1 MAENNK
7 KFNIISIIVLAV
19 LGVALIMGIVGICI
33 DWLSASTE
41 VMGAKVSGATKLAD
55 LVKENKEAKDVIG
68 EDYYVGIDAV
78 QAFGIIA
85 IIAAALTAVSYLVSK
100 FVNIKALKFV
110 TIGCAV
116 LLIVSALLALIL
128 TFTCT
133 TGDIMKAEIEE
144 AEAHGVTMKFM
155 PAAGAWLLSI
165 FGVIGGAAGVYGA
178 IKG

>member
-33 DWLSASTE
+33 DWLGMSMDGESE
-41 VMGAKVSGATKLAD
+41 MYKLKDLIDKND
-55 LVKENKEAKDVIG
+55 LVKKGNDILEAMGQPKAELPFPG
-68 EDYYVGIDAV
+68 AEAA
-78 QAFGIIA
+78 QAFGIIT
-85 IIAAALTAVSYLVSK
+85 IIAAGLTAVSYVVSK
-100 FVNIKALKFV
+100 FVDIKALKFV
-110 TIGCAV
+110 TIGLAA
-116 LLIVSALLALIL
+116 LLIVSALIALIC
-128 TFTCT
+128 TFVCGTSEGCKELK
-133 TGDIMKAEIEE
+133 DE
-144 AEAHGVTMKFM
+144 GVKIL

>member
-7 KFNIISIIVLAV
+7 KFNIVSIIILAV

-33 DWLSASTE
+33 DWLNATTE
-41 VMGAKVSGATKLAD
+41 AAGMKMSNATKLAD
-55 LVKENKEAKDVIG
+55 MVKENKEYKDFSG
-68 EDYYVGIDAV
+68 ESAYLGIEAV

-85 IIAAALTAVSYLVSK
+85 IIAAALTAISYVVSK
-100 FVNIKALKFV
+100 FVDIKALKFV

-133 TGDIMKAEIEE
+133 NSDLFKGLKEE
-144 AEAHGVTMKFM
+144 AENHGGKITYM

-165 FGVIGGAAGVYGA
+165 FGIVGGAAGVYGG